1 MKPDTCLTII
11 VSIHA
16 PTRGATIVH
25 GIRRLLLDVSI
36 HAPTRGATGKEHV
49 FASNYY
55 PEAGE
60 VVIVTAGGT
69 KVRFK
74 KGDKVE
80 ALEPVRVDGV
90 IRKKMKPVTG
100 AKKKK

>member
-1 MKPDTCLTII
+1 MAENGNSKTENKAGEELLAAACK
-11 VSIHA
+11 A
-16 PTRGATIVH
+16 Y
-25 GIRRLLLDVSI
+25 GIS
-36 HAPTRGATGKEHV
+36 KEHV

>member
-1 MKPDTCLTII
+1 ML
-11 VSIHA
+11 
-16 PTRGATIVH
+16 GAACKAY
-25 GIRRLLLDVSI
+25 GI
-36 HAPTRGATGKEHV
+36 GAEHV

-60 VVIVTAGGT
+60 VVIVTAGGE

-80 ALEPVRVDGV
+80 ALEPIRVDGI
-90 IRKKMKPVTG
+90 IRTKMRPVTG